1 MWFMMFFLV
10 FFAQFCY
17 SILMALGIKQMGAC
31 GLIVA
36 ISTFTGG
43 SRTTG
48 PTGGDYFIGFITILI
63 AAGWVIAALGDFFIL
78 TKIQAEFTTNV
89 FSNEAVRNAAAN
101 AAVAGVRKG

>member
-1 MWFMMFFLV
+1 M
-10 FFAQFCY
+10 
-17 SILMALGIKQMGAC
+17 
-31 GLIVA
+31 A

-78 TKIQAEFTTNV
+78 TKVSEAEIEMLPQ
-89 FSNEAVRNAAAN
+89 SPQLEIS
-101 AAVAGVRKG
+101 

>member
-1 MWFMMFFLV
+1 MRD
-10 FFAQFCY
+10 QRRRN
-17 SILMALGIKQMGAC
+17 ILSHYDLFVPS

-78 TKIQAEFTTNV
+78 TKVTLGHFLP
-89 FSNEAVRNAAAN
+89 FAVSL
-101 AAVAGVRKG
+101 